1 MVGEVVGERRKSQ
14 AFNTKDLGFL
24 SCLGKILILF
34 ISVQMVVVTT
44 Y

>member
-1 MVGEVVGERRKSQ
+1 MVGEVVGERRKVRP
-14 AFNTKDLGFL
+14 FFYPVW
-24 SCLGKILILF
+24 GKYLFFF

>member
-1 MVGEVVGERRKSQ
+1 MVGEVVGERRKVRP
-14 AFNTKDLGFL
+14 FFYPVW
-24 SCLGKILILF
+24 GKYLF